1 MEENILFVRTFL
13 ILGGMLILTTI
24 AARLNKAFETRLEFA
39 FTVFGQFLFLVIIY
53 VNADKFPSNIISCAL
68 FSFFIGWS
76 LGPTISYIGEG
87 FKFRKY
93 LKSKGIRTK
102 SIKKEKSWWGAEE
115 EKKTVYYYHSDP
127 KDLFDAKSDVIQNLR
142 SDFEKNILPHDRY
155 SQEWQNIVFQT
166 LMGITMAIILT
177 AGINYLTDID
187 FGSLGP
193 VLFILLISLIV
204 IGISNA
210 YVFKSSRRRLLQS
223 YFGVCLFT
231 FYLIYDFNRLEKAIA
246 SGDTSWAVAVDIAV
260 NIYLDIINLFIRLLE
275 ILAD

>member
-1 MEENILFVRTFL
+1 
-13 ILGGMLILTTI
+13 MLILTTI

-53 VNADKFPSNIISCAL
+53 VNADQFPSNLIACAL
-68 FSFFIGWS
+68 FSIFIGWS

-115 EKKTVYYYHSDP
+115 EKKTVYYYQSDP
-127 KDLFDAKSDVIQNLR
+127 KDFFDAKSDVIQNLR
-142 SDFEKNILPHDRY
+142 SDFEKNILTHDRY
-155 SQEWQNIVFQT
+155 NQEWQNIVFQT
-166 LMGITMAIILT
+166 LMGVTMAIILT
-177 AGINYLTDID
+177 AGINYITDRD
-187 FGSLGP
+187 FGFLGP

-204 IGISNA
+204 IGISNT

-223 YFGVCLFT
+223 YFGVCIFT
-231 FYLIYDFNRLEKAIA
+231 FYLIYDFNQLEKAIA

-260 NIYLDIINLFIRLLE
+260 NLYLDIINLFIHLLE

>member
-1 MEENILFVRTFL
+1 
-13 ILGGMLILTTI
+13 MLILTTI

-39 FTVFGQFLFLVIIY
+39 FTVFGQFLFLVVIY
-53 VNADKFPSNIISCAL
+53 VNADQFPSNLIACAL
-68 FSFFIGWS
+68 FSISIGWS
-76 LGPTISYIGEG
+76 LGPTISYIGEE

-127 KDLFDAKSDVIQNLR
+127 KDLFDANSDVIQNLR

>member
-39 FTVFGQFLFLVIIY
+39 FTVFGQFLFLVVIY
-53 VNADKFPSNIISCAL
+53 VNADKFPSNLVACAL
-68 FSFFIGWS
+68 FSILIGWS
-76 LGPTISYIGEG
+76 LGPTISYIGEE

-127 KDLFDAKSDVIQNLR
+127 EDLFDAKSDVIQNLR

>member
-39 FTVFGQFLFLVIIY
+39 FTVFGQFLFLVVIY
-53 VNADKFPSNIISCAL
+53 VNADQFPSNLIFCAL
-68 FSFFIGWS
+68 FSFLIGWS
-76 LGPTISYIGEG
+76 LGPTISYIGEE

-204 IGISNA
+204 IGISNT

>member
-1 MEENILFVRTFL
+1 M
-13 ILGGMLILTTI
+13 
-24 AARLNKAFETRLEFA
+24 
-39 FTVFGQFLFLVIIY
+39 
-53 VNADKFPSNIISCAL
+53 
-68 FSFFIGWS
+68 
-76 LGPTISYIGEG
+76 
-87 FKFRKY
+87 
-93 LKSKGIRTK
+93 KSKGIRTK

-127 KDLFDAKSDVIQNLR
+127 KDIFDAKSDVIQNLR

-155 SQEWQNIVFQT
+155 NQEWQNIVFQT

-204 IGISNA
+204 IGVSNA

-260 NIYLDIINLFIRLLE
+260 NIYLDIINLFIRLLD

>member
-1 MEENILFVRTFL
+1 
-13 ILGGMLILTTI
+13 MLILTTI

-53 VNADKFPSNIISCAL
+53 VNADQFPSNLIACAL
-68 FSFFIGWS
+68 FSIFIGWS

-177 AGINYLTDID
+177 AGINYLTDRD
-187 FGSLGP
+187 FGFLGP

>member
-1 MEENILFVRTFL
+1 MENILFVRTFL

-93 LKSKGIRTK
+93 LKSKGIHTK

-115 EKKTVYYYHSDP
+115 EKKTVYYYQSDP
-127 KDLFDAKSDVIQNLR
+127 KDFFDAKSDVIQNLR
-142 SDFEKNILPHDRY
+142 SDFEKNILTHDRY
-155 SQEWQNIVFQT
+155 NQEWQNIVFQT
-166 LMGITMAIILT
+166 LMGVTMAIILT
-177 AGINYLTDID
+177 AGINYITDRD
-187 FGSLGP
+187 FGFLGP

-204 IGISNA
+204 IGISNT

-223 YFGVCLFT
+223 YFGVCIFT
-231 FYLIYDFNRLEKAIA
+231 FYLIYDFNQLEKAIA

-260 NIYLDIINLFIRLLE
+260 NLYLDIINLFIHLLE